1 MTRFQTLLAAA
12 TAAFFALPALA
23 HDGVH
28 IENQYARSMGGIGA
42 SGAIFMEITNHADV
56 DDRLIDAA
64 SDVAQKVELHTHKE
78 DANGVMQ
85 MLHVPEGFPIA
96 ALQGHDLKRGGD
108 HVMLMG
114 LTRELKDGDMVHL
127 TLTFEHAGV
136 VEIDVPVDNARK
148 DGMAQDMG
156 AMNGAA
162 KGHDMGAMNGTADA
176 GHDMTKMGG
185 NAHAGHNMATTPDTT
200 GMTDPD
206 AITAILKAQFDTPEN
221 PLTVDPIVVEGDN
234 ALASWAQGDKGGR
247 ALLARREGAWQ
258 IILCGGPDL
267 RMPEFLTQHGVTAAE
282 TLSKLYNA
290 AEDGLG
296 ADKVALS
303 SSFEGVVII
312 SE

>member
-162 KGHDMGAMNGTADA
+162 KGHDMGAM
-176 GHDMTKMGG
+176 
-185 NAHAGHNMATTPDTT
+185 T

>member
-1 MTRFQTLLAAA
+1 MTRFQTFLAAA
-12 TAAFFALPALA
+12 TAAFFALPAAA

-28 IENQYARSMGGIGA
+28 IENQYARSMGGVGA
-42 SGAIFMEITNHADV
+42 SGAIFFQITNHADV
-56 DDRLIDAA
+56 DDRLIAVA
-64 SDVAQKVELHTHKE
+64 SDVAEKVELHTHKE
-78 DANGVMQ
+78 DPNGVMQ
-85 MLHVPEGFPIA
+85 MLHVPEGFAIA
-96 ALQGHDLKRGGD
+96 ALQGHALKRGGD

-114 LTRELKDGDMVHL
+114 LTRALKDGDTIHL

-136 VEIDVPVDNARK
+136 VELDVPVDNARK
-148 DGMAQDMG
+148 DGMA
-156 AMNGAA
+156 
-162 KGHDMGAMNGTADA
+162 HDMGAMDGAAMDGEHT
-176 GHDMTKMGG
+176 GHDMAAMTHD
-185 NAHAGHNMATTPDTT
+185 AHKGHSMTAVPDTM
-200 GMTDPD
+200 GMADPE

-221 PLTVDPIVVEGDN
+221 PLTVAPIVIEGDH

-247 ALLARREGAWQ
+247 ALLKRGDGVWQ

-303 SSFEGVVII
+303 SSFEGVVMI